1 MNDKPIVV
9 VGSSNMDLVIKTRRI
24 PRPGETI
31 LGGEFAMV
39 AGGKGANQAVAAAR
53 LGAAV
58 YFVARVGCDPFGDK
72 MLENFRS
79 ERINTD
85 YIIRDIKHSSG
96 VAIIVVD
103 EEGENS
109 IVVAAGANGA
119 LSPEDVLAAEEV
131 IAKADSLLL
140 QLEIPMETV
149 ECAVELAGKHGVR
162 VSIDAAPARPL
173 EDELLSRLD
182 IITPNETEAEILT
195 GIGGTDE
202 RSARRQAKALRK
214 KGIKTVVL
222 TLGKQGSLVAEG
234 AKVRRFNSPVVESV
248 DSTAAGDCFNGALA
262 AKLAT
267 GASLAESIEF
277 ASVAAALSTTRLGAQ
292 ASLPLLI
299 ELTQI
304 PEQENKD

>member
-131 IAKADSLLL
+131 IAEADSLLL

-162 VSIDAAPARPL
+162 VILDPAPARPL

-299 ELTQI
+299 ELKQI

>member
-162 VSIDAAPARPL
+162 VILDPAPARPL